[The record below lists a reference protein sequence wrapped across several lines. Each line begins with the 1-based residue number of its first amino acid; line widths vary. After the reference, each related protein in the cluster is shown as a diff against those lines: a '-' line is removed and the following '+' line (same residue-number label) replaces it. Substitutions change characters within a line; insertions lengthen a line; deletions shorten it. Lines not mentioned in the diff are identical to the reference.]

1 VRGYHG
7 DKMDEIKQEEAKQF
21 NNYKRKVTAAIVF
34 TVVAIIGIVSVYFY
48 VQYKSTHISTDD
60 AFIDGDI
67 YTIASKVTGTVK
79 VIHVNDNQSVRKG
92 DILVELDSSDFDV
105 KMVEALSAVNA
116 EKAKIVEID
125 ARIEAARRQVEE
137 AIAKSDAIKAINE
150 LQKAN
155 LAQAEKDRERAENLQ
170 KKDAISRERY
180 EKALTVYKVAVAQV
194 KAAAEDQKSVL
205 FAVETQKAMIKQAEA
220 LRITQLSSIKQKEAV
235 LETARLNSGYT
246 KLVAP
251 ADGYITKKSVQTGN
265 QIQAG
270 QPLMALVSLEG
281 AYVVANYKETQLEK
295 VKPGQKV
302 EIKVDTYP
310 GKKFQGKVDSIMAG
324 TGAVFSLFPAENATG
339 NFVKVVQ
346 RIPVKIVIDKDA
358 DPEHVLR
365 MGMSVVPTI
374 VIEKK

>member
-21 NNYKRKVTAAIVF
+21 NNYKRKITAAIVF

-180 EKALTVYKVAVAQV
+180 EKELTAYKVAVAQV
-194 KAAAEDQKSVL
+194 KAATEDQKSVL

-281 AYVVANYKETQLEK
+281 VYVVANYKETQLEK
-295 VKPGQKV
+295 MKPGQNV
-302 EIKVDTYP
+302 EIKIDTYP

-365 MGMSVVPTI
+365 VGMSVVPTI
-374 VIEKK
+374 VIGK